1 MTRDQLVKKIE
12 EELTCAICLS
22 KFTEPKVL
30 PCLHTYCKECIEG
43 LVAKSPKT
51 TTVVCPQC
59 RVEHSLPEGGAGKL
73 LTSFSFTNMIKVL
86 EVHKADESSSD
97 ALTCENGLDDNPATA
112 RCVDCDVY
120 LCDSC
125 SEMHKKM
132 VATREHGITS
142 LEEIKRMGNKS
153 LKTVH
158 RCPNHSKELL
168 KLYCRTCSKTI
179 CGDCTYVDHRSH
191 EYVFID
197 DVQDELKAKL
207 SEKLHTMQKLAAE
220 AIHKKEDAVKEMSSH
235 ESNVAAI
242 HERVD
247 IAFAELIEMFKKRQ
261 AKIHEEIEAQAKSAK
276 KSISVYVD
284 EAELALACVT
294 SNVSFVERLL
304 ESSDACEV
312 ASMASITLEQCKKLE
327 SSGPNVTAVK
337 SRAWELN
344 GVENSKKLSDK
355 ITVQLR
361 RADISPYA
369 YQQNRMFVPGVQPIA
384 TGPIRDIQMWP
395 PSLSEVPAS
404 SSSRIIR
411 FEEEE
416 DELW

>member
-1 MTRDQLVKKIE
+1 METIKDKMSGRGINGQPTPIRPAFEKPTMTRDQLVKKIE

-51 TTVVCPQC
+51 TTTVVCPQC
-59 RVEHSLPEGGAGKL
+59 RVEHSLPKGGAGKL

-112 RCVDCDVY
+112 RCVNCDVY

-132 VATREHGITS
+132 VATREHNITS
-142 LEEIKRMGNKS
+142 LEEIKRMGNRS

-158 RCPNHSKELL
+158 CCPNHSKELL

-207 SEKLHTMQKLAAE
+207 SEKLLAMNKLAAE
-220 AIHKKEDAVKEMSSH
+220 ATHKKEDAVKEMSAH

-242 HERVD
+242 HARVD
-247 IAFAELIEMFKKRQ
+247 IVFAELIESFKKRQ
-261 AKIHEEIEAQAKSAK
+261 AEIHEEIEAQAKSAN

-284 EAELALACVT
+284 EAELALASVT

-327 SSGPNVTAVK
+327 SSGPNITAVK

-344 GVENSKKLSDK
+344 GVEDSQKLSGQ
-355 ITVQLR
+355 ITVQLEM
-361 RADISPYA
+361 APNDDNFDIYFTEHWSCESDDDYE
-369 YQQNRMFVPGVQPIA
+369 Y
-384 TGPIRDIQMWP
+384 
-395 PSLSEVPAS
+395 
-404 SSSRIIR
+404 
-411 FEEEE
+411 
-416 DELW
+416 